1 MTFQLSAFGDEIAN
15 DLETQL
21 TVLNELGIPRLDLRG
36 AWGQNVRHFSDET
49 VQKIKSL
56 CAAQH
61 ITVGCIGSPIGKTP
75 IMEPIS
81 EVLPVLS
88 RIMQIAGQL
97 GTQNIRIFS
106 FYPPDTS
113 SNAAY
118 DQYVEQSAERLATL
132 AREAEREGCY
142 LLLEN
147 EKDIVTD
154 TPERCEAVLKA
165 VNSPHLRLIW
175 DPANFVQVGVAEQVT
190 RYWDLLHPY
199 LTYVHI
205 KDARLADGGVTPA
218 GEGDGQ
224 VTELIARLR
233 EIGYDSRDGVLALEP
248 HLAMAGHSSGF
259 SGTDGMKTAVNAL
272 RKLLG

>member
-1 MTFQLSAFGDEIAN
+1 MTFQLSAFGDEIAD

-21 TVLNELGIPRLDLRG
+21 SVLTELGIPRLDLRG

-49 VQKIKSL
+49 VQKIKTL
-56 CAAQH
+56 CVAH
-61 ITVGCIGSPIGKTP
+61 NVTVGCIGSPIGKTP
-75 IMEPIS
+75 IMEPLS

-118 DQYVEQSAERLATL
+118 DQYVEQSAERLGALT
-132 AREAEREGCY
+132 REAEREGCY

-165 VNSPHLRLIW
+165 VNSPYLRFIW
-175 DPANFVQVGVAEQVT
+175 DPANFVQVGVAEQIT
-190 RYWDLLHPY
+190 RYWELLSPY
-199 LTYVHI
+199 LAYVHI

-224 VTELIARLR
+224 VAALITKLR
-233 EIGYDSRDGVLALEP
+233 EIGYDAQNGVLSLEP
-248 HLAMAGHSSGF
+248 HLAIAGHSSGF
-259 SGTDGMKTAVNAL
+259 SGTDGMRTAVTAL
-272 RKLLG
+272 RKLLA